1 MSEPGPRQA
10 LAAYLY
16 LLGLDDVAMAWEYL
30 RRNAAYR
37 ADWRRRRGGDPSRWA
52 LAAFEDPRRDAR
64 EAEPLWRPDPTA
76 LTLVTAASGVGEAPR
91 FGLWRLP
98 GMRHLI
104 HDGKALRVTLSAG
117 TATLRMILAPELGD
131 GGAYVYG
138 LPASPTAAAA
148 RAAALAT
155 LAALEGPFPSARCLP
170 QRRDA
175 LVRMRT
181 LAAIDAAALGAS
193 EREIGMLLFGRARV
207 AADWSHDGSLR
218 AQVRHLLKR
227 GQSLISGGYRALLGM
242 GD

>member
-37 ADWRRRRGGDPSRWA
+37 TDWRRRRGGDPARWA

-64 EAEPLWRPDPTA
+64 EAEPLWRPDPAT
-76 LTLVTAASGVGEAPR
+76 LTLAATAGGGAEVPR
-91 FGLWRLP
+91 FGLWHLP
-98 GMRHLI
+98 GMRRLI
-104 HDGKALRVTLSAG
+104 HDGEALRLTLSAG
-117 TATLRMILAPELGD
+117 TATLRLILAPELGD
-131 GGAYVYG
+131 GGAYLYG
-138 LPASPTAAAA
+138 LPAGPAASAA
-148 RAAALAT
+148 RTTALAT
-155 LAALEGPFPSARCLP
+155 LAALERPFPSARCLP

-181 LAAIDAAALGAS
+181 LAAIDASALGAS
-193 EREIGMLLFGRARV
+193 EREIGMLLFGRGRV
-207 AADWSHDGSLR
+207 AADWTHDGSLR

-227 GQSLISGGYRALLGM
+227 GQTLISGGYRALLGA
-242 GD
+242 GG